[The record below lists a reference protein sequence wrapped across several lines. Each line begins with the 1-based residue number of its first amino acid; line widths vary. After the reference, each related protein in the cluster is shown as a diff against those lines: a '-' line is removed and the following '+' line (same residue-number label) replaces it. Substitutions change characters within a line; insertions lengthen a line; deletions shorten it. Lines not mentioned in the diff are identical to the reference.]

1 MFKGLANL
9 GSLMKQASEM
19 QGKMEEMQENLKKVR
34 VSGEAGGGMVKVEVN
49 GQFQMLSCKIDPS
62 LFQGGDQELL
72 EDLVVS
78 AMNQGVEKAKL
89 AAAEEMSKVTG
100 GINLPGMQEMLSKFG
115 MS

>member
-1 MFKGLANL
+1 MIESPGVRVDVWLWAARFFKTRAVA
-9 GSLMKQASEM
+9 KQAI
-19 QGKMEEMQENLKKVR
+19 
-34 VSGEAGGGMVKVEVN
+34 EAGKVEVN